1 MSLNAAQTS
10 EFAEFYHS
18 LMQRLGDE
26 GSALA
31 VFKNGECLLNLV
43 SGESSPGVP
52 WRDDTQVICYSAC
65 KGALAMAI
73 SRLVTRTDLSY
84 GDTLARWLVIPP
96 EHALSSI
103 TVGQLLSHQSGMVAF
118 HDRLAEESIY
128 HYEDMCRAAL
138 RELPWFQKPTLAYS
152 PFLWGWLVSQLIEAV
167 TGEPF
172 EHSVSGVSYGK
183 LGDDETLAVL
193 TPNRAALKSYR
204 TQSLKRSL
212 GPNGKEMTRSAFM
225 NPSSLMVG
233 HNAKRWTSSMIP
245 AASGRASAFGLAGAY
260 AEFLTVT
267 VKDTD
272 YSPAKTIIHGP
283 CKTTQTEMAFSYGF
297 MRPQGTIDT
306 QFGSMTG
313 GFGHSGAGGSFGFA
327 DIKHDLAVA
336 YVTRSL
342 GQAMFLDQRG
352 AELIER
358 LYLLLEIDNE
368 L

>member
-1 MSLNAAQTS
+1 MALNASQVT
-10 EFAEFYHS
+10 EFTEFYHS

-31 VFKNGECLLNLV
+31 VFKGGECLLNLV

-52 WRDDTQVICYSAC
+52 WHSDTQVICYSAC
-65 KGALAMAI
+65 KGALAMAVAG
-73 SRLVTRTDLSY
+73 LVARADLSY
-84 GDTLARWLVIPP
+84 GETLSKWLTIPTGNI
-96 EHALSSI
+96 LGLM
-103 TVGQLLSHQSGMVAF
+103 TVGQLMSHQSGMVAF
-118 HDRLAEESIY
+118 HDRLDDASIY
-128 HYEDMCRAAL
+128 HYENICRVAL
-138 RELPWFQKPTLAYS
+138 SEFPWFEEATLAYS

-167 TGEPF
+167 TGESF
-172 EHSVSGVSYGK
+172 VLSVQGVRYGE
-183 LGDDETLAVL
+183 LGSDETLASL
-193 TPNRAALKSYR
+193 APNRAVLKSYR

-233 HNAKRWTSSMIP
+233 HNAKPWISSMIP
-245 AASGRASAFGLAGAY
+245 AASGRASAYGLAKAY
-260 AEFLTVT
+260 AEFLPLAVR
-267 VKDTD
+267 DD
-272 YSPAKTIIHGP
+272 LPSPAETVIHGI

-327 DIKHDLAVA
+327 DLTHGLAVA

-352 AELIER
+352 AELIGR
-358 LYLLLEIDNE
+358 LYSLLEIDNE